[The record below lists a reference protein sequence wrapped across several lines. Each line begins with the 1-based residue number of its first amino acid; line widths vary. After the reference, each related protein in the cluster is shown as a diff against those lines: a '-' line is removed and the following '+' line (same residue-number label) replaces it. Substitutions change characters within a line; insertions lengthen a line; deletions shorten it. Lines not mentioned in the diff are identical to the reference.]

1 MSLVIPEFSLSC
13 LCYVTLVPSEY
24 LHSIQPWSFAWGP
37 APTPSLHSLQVD
49 TSGWATSQLETDV
62 PHDLCDES
70 SPFCLVVLPSEV
82 SRLPLN
88 PPVRGFPTVWKI
100 LLLQKSLPGTGPHPE
115 ILCLPFC
122 LYLLSYLIPRRLVCL
137 SGCLGSSASFRR
149 CSAGTVQHEDDLLII
164 HPNRVWLQDGR
175 GMGQGG
181 YLLPHKYIKMSSAS
195 RGTPTSRKANHSPWN
210 EVGQKIKTKRET
222 KDYRTGTCH
231 REWVLK
237 ENFPRNRKSYHRWL
251 CGEPR
256 NFRQKY
262 NEANRWH

>member
-1 MSLVIPEFSLSC
+1 M
-13 LCYVTLVPSEY
+13 
-24 LHSIQPWSFAWGP
+24 
-37 APTPSLHSLQVD
+37 
-49 TSGWATSQLETDV
+49 
-62 PHDLCDES
+62 
-70 SPFCLVVLPSEV
+70 LPSEV

-100 LLLQKSLPGTGPHPE
+100 LLQKSLPGTGPHPE

-149 CSAGTVQHEDDLLII
+149 CSAGTVQHEDDLLLI

-231 REWVLK
+231 RE
-237 ENFPRNRKSYHRWL
+237 
-251 CGEPR
+251 
-256 NFRQKY
+256 
-262 NEANRWH
+262 